1 MIKQVYD
8 IYKKESL
15 SRESLDSITKQYD
28 GLNSREKML
37 SSEIDKL
44 KTDVGVEEE
53 IRSKFDVEKP
63 GEETVVIID
72 SSSSAETTSTTGGV
86 GLWQNF
92 INWFR

>member
-72 SSSSAETTSTTGGV
+72 SSSSAETASTTGGV